1 MKDPAFEPR
10 QDTLDALQKR
20 VDNFQEGY
28 RHNVALLGNE
38 YMGKT
43 TVLKTFIVAARLK
56 PIICVYVE
64 IIPCEFT
71 LFLRKTAASLLFGLL
86 ENQQLVSSRETL
98 ENIAMR
104 LKDKYPQTQTLITP
118 FLDRIGREKPEV
130 LFKDLFAVIETAVN
144 ESQKKCVIV
153 FDEFQN
159 LRHLGAKNI
168 CQEFGKKIM
177 FLKNVLFVVAS
188 SAKKEAQDILA
199 CDLSLLF
206 GNFETLELLPLS
218 PAASGAFIRDHF
230 QDTVVGDDLLRFL
243 THFAGGQPF
252 YLKNICEEAVRECNI
267 AGTPQVNKELLI
279 GAINRLLFEDS
290 GPLYHKF
297 SCALMQLSQARNKND
312 FASVLES
319 VAVGKNRLKDLSSH
333 LRRPQKELTQRLN
346 RLIEA
351 GLLSKN
357 GSFYLFCDR
366 LMSFWLKFVYF
377 EKRHSLTPDL
387 AEQRAHFRKNLENE
401 IESFIAASHK
411 SLSSRILDLFNLF
424 EGDCVHFDRKKF
436 RLLSFKELRVVHFE
450 DKELS
455 LGIFGK
461 TQQDLWLAAIKGDDI
476 REHDVRVFDQWANK
490 YKEKSVQKIMIG
502 LGDFERNA
510 RLLAKESRIATWD
523 ISHVNCLLD
532 MYGKPR
538 IIA

>member
-1 MKDPAFEPR
+1 MTTFDPR

-43 TVLKTFIVAARLK
+43 TVLKTFLGVARRK
-56 PIICVYVE
+56 PLICVYVE
-64 IIPCEFT
+64 IIPFEFA

-98 ENIAMR
+98 EHIALR
-104 LKDKYPQTQTLITP
+104 LKEKYPQTQVLITS
-118 FLDRIGREKPEV
+118 LLEKIGKEKPEI
-130 LFKDLFAVIETAVN
+130 LFKDLFAVIESAVN
-144 ESQKKCVIV
+144 ESQKKCVVI

-177 FLKNVLFVVAS
+177 FLKNVLFVMAS

-218 PAASGAFIRDHF
+218 PAISGTFIRGYF
-230 QDTVVGDDLLRFL
+230 QNTGIDDDLLHFL
-243 THFAGGQPF
+243 IHFAGGQPF
-252 YLKNICEEAVRECNI
+252 YLKNICEETVRECKISN
-267 AGTPQVNKELLI
+267 TPRVNKELLI
-279 GAINRLLFEDS
+279 SAIERLLFEDA

-297 SCALMQLSQARNKND
+297 SSAVAQLSPARNKND
-312 FASVLES
+312 FTLILES
-319 VAVGKNRLKDLSSH
+319 IAIGKNRLKDLSSH
-333 LRRPQKELTQRLN
+333 LRRPRKELTQRLN
-346 RLIEA
+346 RLIET
-351 GLLSKN
+351 GLLFKN
-357 GSFYLFCDR
+357 GSFYLFSDR
-366 LMSFWLKFVYF
+366 LLSFWLKFVHF
-377 EKRHSLTPDL
+377 EKRHSLSPDL
-387 AEQRAHFRKNLENE
+387 TEQRAHFLKNVENE
-401 IESFIAASHK
+401 IESFVTASHK
-411 SLSSRILDLFNLF
+411 SLSARMLDLFNLF
-424 EGDCVHFDRKKF
+424 EGDEVNFERKTF
-436 RLLSFKELRVVHFE
+436 RLLSFKELRIIHFE
-450 DKELS
+450 DKDLR

-461 TQQDLWLAAIKGDDI
+461 TQKDLWLAAIKEDAI

-490 YKEKSVQKIMIG
+490 YKEKSIRKIIIG
-502 LGDFERNA
+502 LGHFERNA
-510 RLLAKESRIATWD
+510 RLLAKESHISTWD
-523 ISHVNCLLD
+523 LSHINHLLD